1 MLYTVIPV
9 EDVLEGWEVDPPQTV
24 DVMVGGVLLQV
35 EPLSQ
40 FAGRVE
46 RVISSDPRSTSTPI
60 STRQCFA
67 LDIV

>member
-46 RVISSDPRSTSTPI
+46 RVISSDPQVYLEPQFQPGSVLRWT
-60 STRQCFA
+60 
-67 LDIV
+67 

>member
-46 RVISSDPRSTSTPI
+46 RVISSDP
-60 STRQCFA
+60 QVY
-67 LDIV
+67 LDPQFQPGSVLRWT